1 MTEILNPNIYNDEIA
16 QRCVYGAEFVRK
28 LLGVELGWEKI
39 YERPPALLMT
49 HKQLEGFIKLQQQ
62 RDYYQQNPTKFVEDF
77 FQIQLIDSQAYLF
90 QMAWITPRV
99 IILASRGYGK
109 SLFIDL
115 FIMTKQMLA
124 SEPWTCAIAAGSSD
138 QSNTT
143 FKKLEDIAYDR
154 IDSMIGSNGKIF
166 RDEIVIPN
174 ANGDGFNHNPSSF
187 SYRLYNDSET
197 NTVNSN
203 VDKNRGKRK
212 RAVFFDESGF
222 LDADLVQVYSAFAI
236 VEKGFKTG
244 FDAEGNAIDVVRL
257 RALPPEV
264 PNQIINV
271 SSASNTD
278 TDFYA
283 KYRDY
288 SKRMIMGDKSF
299 FVAHIDCDL
308 VMKPTVHGK
317 RMGALL
323 SRDTIDAAMRTNPEK
338 ARREYYCQF
347 TSDAGANAIIR
358 RGVITRNEKT
368 YRPIH
373 ENPNNSGGWV
383 ICYDPARSRDNSII
397 LVGQIYDSPTNDGKT
412 EKCGRIVECVNLLD
426 VGKKIR
432 SPMQTPDQIEYLK
445 SLIVAFNGDADGYG
459 NLYGVYIDAGSG
471 GGGVNIADYLMDDW
485 YDKAGN
491 FHRGLIDE
499 EYSEDYLKK
508 FPNAVR
514 GKLHLLSPSKY
525 KSDMYEALIELFNQN
540 KIKLTTSYDGSGQLT
555 VFDTEA
561 IDLAAE
567 TKKISAKLKKEQ
579 LKPEEFDARLQE
591 ELDKVQNV
599 NLTVTKLDWL
609 DELQL
614 TNIDAMKEEIVNMVR
629 ITRASGKDS
638 FELTP
643 EKQNKLHDD
652 RAYCCAEFAY
662 ALMTARRSHLT
673 ERKITQP
680 QTLIDRMSVRKP
692 QILRR

>member
-1 MTEILNPNIYNDEIA
+1 
-16 QRCVYGAEFVRK
+16 
-28 LLGVELGWEKI
+28 
-39 YERPPALLMT
+39 
-49 HKQLEGFIKLQQQ
+49 
-62 RDYYQQNPTKFVEDF
+62 
-77 FQIQLIDSQAYLF
+77 
-90 QMAWITPRV
+90 
-99 IILASRGYGK
+99 
-109 SLFIDL
+109 
-115 FIMTKQMLA
+115 
-124 SEPWTCAIAAGSSD
+124 
-138 QSNTT
+138 
-143 FKKLEDIAYDR
+143 
-154 IDSMIGSNGKIF
+154 MIGSNGKIF

-288 SKRMIMGDKSF
+288 SKRMIMGDTSY

-323 SRDTIDAAMRTNPEK
+323 SKDTIDAAMRTNPEK
-338 ARREYYCQF
+338 ARREYFCQF

-358 RGVITRNEKT
+358 RGVITRNERT

-373 ENPNNSGGWV
+373 ENTDGQGGWV
-383 ICYDPARSRDNSII
+383 ICYDPARSRDNSVI
-397 LVGQIYDSPTNDGKT
+397 LVGQIYDAPTNDGKT
-412 EKCGRIVECVNLLD
+412 EKRGRIVNCINLLD

-432 SPMQTPDQIEYLK
+432 SPMQTPDQVEYLK
-445 SLIVAFNGDADGYG
+445 SVITAFNAGADNYS

-471 GGGVNIADYLMDDW
+471 GSGVNIADYLMEDW

-499 EYSEDYLKK
+499 EYSEDYLKR

-525 KSDMYEALIELFNQN
+525 KSEMYEALIELFNQN
-540 KIKLTTSYDGSGQLT
+540 KIQLTAQYDGGGTLT

-561 IDLAAE
+561 IDLDAE
-567 TKKISAKLKKEQ
+567 TKKISTRLKKEQ
-579 LKPEEFDARLQE
+579 LKPDEFDARLKE
-591 ELDKVQNV
+591 ELDKAQRV
-599 NLTVTKLDWL
+599 NSTVAKLDWL
-609 DELQL
+609 DELSL

-629 ITRASGKDS
+629 ISRSSGKDS

-643 EKQNKLHDD
+643 EKQNRLHDD

-662 ALMTARRSHLT
+662 ALMTARRAGLT
-673 ERKITQP
+673 GRKAIQP
-680 QTLIDRMSVRKP
+680 DSFINKLQMRKP
-692 QILRR
+692 QLQRR